1 MMFDNNAY
9 NLMAQA
15 VEESQSLWRI
25 KNEYKE
31 DAKDCDECYE
41 FWQKLEKD
49 KEQHCEQLYDLIS
62 NIIKKGQQESSTKEE
77 IEVSQ

>member
-1 MMFDNNAY
+1 MMFDNNTY

-31 DAKDCDECYE
+31 DAEGCDECYE

-49 KEQHCEQLYDLIS
+49 KEQHCKDLHDLIS
-62 NIIKKGQQESSTKEE
+62 NIIKKSGQESSTEE
-77 IEVSQ
+77 EVEVSQ